1 MSLLA
6 TAAAGTAVLVAGAW
20 WRARPAA
27 VRNDGRTP
35 CARGTAASPRAL
47 PARTSAALL
56 DSLAAE
62 VRAGSALGR
71 AWQQSL
77 CRHPLRGR
85 AVSPDRPLDE
95 TLRLD
100 ASSRDEAVVL
110 QVVGAAAAMGGPMA
124 LTIDA
129 GASLLRE
136 RAASGADAIAHAA
149 QARLSA
155 RVLTVVPVGFA
166 AWSALTSGS
175 FRTGIASAAGAAS
188 ATIGAVLNGI
198 GWWWMRSLVARAAP

>member
-1 MSLLA
+1 M
-6 TAAAGTAVLVAGAW
+6 
-20 WRARPAA
+20 
-27 VRNDGRTP
+27 
-35 CARGTAASPRAL
+35 
-47 PARTSAALL
+47 
-56 DSLAAE
+56 
-62 VRAGSALGR
+62 
-71 AWQQSL
+71 
-77 CRHPLRGR
+77 
-85 AVSPDRPLDE
+85 
-95 TLRLD
+95 
-100 ASSRDEAVVL
+100 L

-136 RAASGADAIAHAA
+136 RAAARADAIAHAA

-175 FRTGIASAAGAAS
+175 FRTGIASAAGAGS